1 MPTKEVIHLWKG
13 KDRSGRDASGEMA
26 GPSAAIVRAK
36 LRSQGIQPSK
46 VSRKPRQLA
55 LFSRTKGGA
64 PKTADIAGFTR
75 QTATL
80 MQAGAP
86 LVRCFEI
93 VAEGFAKPAVRQLVR
108 AVRDRVAEGDS
119 FASALR
125 RHPKHFD
132 ALTCSLV
139 HAGEQAGTLD
149 AMLHQIAGYQ
159 EKAEA
164 LKAKV
169 KKAMTY
175 PAIVVLVAVVVCGV
189 LLVEVVPRFEEV
201 FISFGAELPAFT
213 RWVIALS
220 EFTQTWWLPIL
231 TSLAAGVALSR
242 LALKRSPRLQR
253 ARDAL
258 VLKMPIAGGIIR
270 MGIVAR
276 YARTLSTSFAAGVPL
291 IDALGTVAEAAGN
304 ILFEE
309 AILAIREDV
318 SAGTPLS
325 LAMAEAGRFPAMMV
339 QMAAIG
345 EEAGALD
352 ELLAKSAAYYEQQ
365 VDDRVDNLTTLMEP
379 LIMSVLGI
387 LIGGLIVAMY
397 LPIFQLGAV
406 VGS

>member
-1 MPTKEVIHLWKG
+1 MPAEATYLWQG
-13 KDRSGRDASGEMA
+13 KDRSGIDASGETS
-26 GPSAAIVRAK
+26 GVSPAAVRAA
-36 LRSQGIQPSK
+36 LRSQGIQATS
-46 VSRKPRQLA
+46 VRRKPRQFA
-55 LFSRTKGGA
+55 LFSGAKGGA
-64 PKTADIAGFTR
+64 PKAADIASFTR

-80 MQAGAP
+80 MEAGAP
-86 LVRCFEI
+86 LVRSFQTI
-93 VAEGFAKPAVRQLVR
+93 AEGFAKPAMRQLVL
-108 AVRDRVAEGDS
+108 AVCDRVAGGDS

-139 HAGEQAGTLD
+139 HAGEQGGTLE
-149 AMLHQIAGYQ
+149 AMLQQIAGYQ
-159 EKAEA
+159 EKAQA
-164 LKAKV
+164 LQAKV
-169 KKAMTY
+169 RKAMIY
-175 PAIVVLVAVVVCGV
+175 PAAVVLVALVVSGI

-220 EFTQTWWLPIL
+220 GFAQGWWLPIL
-231 TSLAAGVALSR
+231 ISLTSAIALLR
-242 LALKRSPRLQR
+242 LALRRSPKLQR
-253 ARDAL
+253 TRDAML
-258 VLKMPIAGGIIR
+258 LKLPIAGGIIR
-270 MGIVAR
+270 MGIAAR

-291 IDALGTVAEAAGN
+291 IEALAAVADAAGN

-318 SAGTPLS
+318 SAGHPLS

-339 QMAAIG
+339 QMATIG

-352 ELLAKSAAYYEQQ
+352 EMLARSAAYYEQQ
-365 VDDRVDNLTTLMEP
+365 VDDRVDNLTALMEP

-397 LPIFQLGAV
+397 LPIFQLGAA
-406 VGS
+406 VGG